1 MKKLCLTL
9 NGVTLRSFLRIWS
22 NLLKNSFMENF
33 IFCAVDILNVR
44 IFYHWLVGNNE
55 TGLKLFTSY
64 LLSLLCI
71 CTTLVFFQWH
81 WKTPVSRHNGKII
94 CEGLQIGLPL
104 NLNILLWQWAITPFF
119 NFWQCICSTNTFS
132 KTFRNVSWL

>member
-1 MKKLCLTL
+1 M
-9 NGVTLRSFLRIWS
+9 S
-22 NLLKNSFMENF
+22 NLKWCYVAQFPADLVTF
-33 IFCAVDILNVR
+33 IEEFLYGKLHFLCSGYIKRPNILPL
-44 IFYHWLVGNNE
+44 IGNNE

-132 KTFRNVSWL
+132 KIFRNVSWL